1 VDLVAHVL
9 DDPVRRARLRLLL
22 VAAVCVALAAGVAL
36 HAYGHTGDRPV
47 PWRDVSAEAHGL
59 DRSVA
64 VFRVTKRGD
73 RERVLV
79 SPGPRSSTG
88 YGVQVVSV
96 TEQRKRILL
105 QVRETS
111 PRLGQRVQAR
121 VTYPYVLIEIP
132 RTRKHVAVDWLG
144 H

>member
-1 VDLVAHVL
+1 M
-9 DDPVRRARLRLLL
+9 
-22 VAAVCVALAAGVAL
+22 
-36 HAYGHTGDRPV
+36 
-47 PWRDVSAEAHGL
+47 PWIDVSAQARGL

-64 VFRVTKRGD
+64 AFRVTKLGE

-88 YGVQVVSV
+88 YGVEVVSV
-96 TEQRKRILL
+96 TEQRRQILL
-105 QVRETS
+105 RVRERT
-111 PRLGQRVQAR
+111 PRLGRRVQAR

>member
-1 VDLVAHVL
+1 VDLVADVL

-22 VAAVCVALAAGVAL
+22 VAAVSAAIATGVVL
-36 HAYGHTGDRPV
+36 HARGHDGSRPV
-47 PWRDVSAEAHGL
+47 PWRDVSPQARGL
-59 DRSVA
+59 DHRVA

-88 YGVQVVSV
+88 YRVQVVSV
-96 TEQRKRILL
+96 TEQRRRILL
-105 QVRETS
+105 RVRELT
-111 PRLGQRVQAR
+111 PHLGREVQAR

-132 RTRKHVAVDWLG
+132 RTRKHVALDWLG

>member
-1 VDLVAHVL
+1 
-9 DDPVRRARLRLLL
+9 
-22 VAAVCVALAAGVAL
+22 
-36 HAYGHTGDRPV
+36 V
-47 PWRDVSAEAHGL
+47 PWKDVSAQARGL

-64 VFRVTKRGD
+64 AFRVTKQGD

-88 YGVQVVSV
+88 YGVRVVSV
-96 TEQRKRILL
+96 TERRRQIMLR
-105 QVRETS
+105 VRELT
-111 PRLGQRVQAR
+111 PHLGQRVQAR

>member
-1 VDLVAHVL
+1 M
-9 DDPVRRARLRLLL
+9 RRAVVPLL
-22 VAAVCVALAAGVAL
+22 VVLALAVGAAF
-36 HAYGHTGDRPV
+36 HAYGHSGSRPV

-64 VFRVTKRGD
+64 VFRVDKQGSH
-73 RERVLV
+73 ERVLV

-88 YGVQVVSV
+88 YRVQVVSV
-96 TEQRKRILL
+96 TENRRQILL
-105 QVRETS
+105 RVREQT
-111 PRLGQRVQAR
+111 PQLGQPVQAR

>member
-1 VDLVAHVL
+1 M
-9 DDPVRRARLRLLL
+9 PLL
-22 VAAVCVALAAGVAL
+22 VVLALAAGAAL
-36 HAYGHTGDRPV
+36 HAYGHSGSRPV
-47 PWRDVSAEAHGL
+47 PWKDVSTEARGL

-64 VFRVTKRGD
+64 AFRVTKQGG
-73 RERVLV
+73 RERVLI

-88 YGVQVVSV
+88 YRVEVASV
-96 TEQRKRILL
+96 TEERRQILVR
-105 QVRETS
+105 VREQT

>member
-1 VDLVAHVL
+1 VAIG
-9 DDPVRRARLRLLL
+9 
-22 VAAVCVALAAGVAL
+22 AGVWLQAR
-36 HAYGHTGDRPV
+36 GHVGDRPV
-47 PWRDVSAEAHGL
+47 PWRDVSAQAHGL

-64 VFRVTKRGD
+64 VFRVTKQGD

-88 YGVQVVSV
+88 YRVEVVDV
-96 TEQRKRILL
+96 TEQRRRVLMR
-105 QVRETS
+105 VREVT

-132 RTRKHVAVDWLG
+132 RTRKHVALDWLG

>member
-1 VDLVAHVL
+1 VA
-9 DDPVRRARLRLLL
+9 
-22 VAAVCVALAAGVAL
+22 
-36 HAYGHTGDRPV
+36 
-47 PWRDVSAEAHGL
+47 WKDVSAEARGL
-59 DRSVA
+59 DHSVA
-64 VFRVTKRGD
+64 AFRVTKQGN

-88 YGVQVVSV
+88 YHVQVVSL
-96 TEQRKRILL
+96 TEQRRQILL
-105 QVRETS
+105 RVRELT

-121 VTYPYVLIEIP
+121 VTYPFVLIEIP